1 MPAYFPAKRW
11 LPLLLAPALLVP
23 AFAVHPAWAQHTVI
37 QDENVRY
44 EYAQVLRAEPVYQT
58 LRATSMVE
66 RCEQSSLVQP
76 EDSEDRRGLSRVVGA
91 VRDVLTPG
99 NRRDA
104 APDTDGDG
112 EGDCRMVPVER
123 EFRRPIAYD
132 VDYVVRGVKY
142 RSRLP
147 RDPGN
152 RLRVKVA
159 VTPVVREGNVD

>member
-1 MPAYFPAKRW
+1 MHSFLPAKRW
-11 LPLLLAPALLVP
+11 LPLLLAPA
-23 AFAVHPAWAQHTVI
+23 FAAAPAWAQHTVI
-37 QDENVRY
+37 QAETVRY

-66 RCEQSSLVQP
+66 RCEQSSMVEP
-76 EDSEDRRGLSRVVGA
+76 EDGEERRGLSRVVGA

-99 NRRDA
+99 RRD
-104 APDTDGDG
+104 GSVEG
-112 EGDCRMVPVER
+112 EGGGDCVMVPVER
-123 EFRRPIAYD
+123 EFSRPIAYD

-147 RDPGN
+147 NDPGN

-159 VTPVVREGNVD
+159 VTPVVPEGNRD

>member
-1 MPAYFPAKRW
+1 MDSFPSTKRW
-11 LPLLLAPALLVP
+11 LPLLLAPA
-23 AFAVHPAWAQHTVI
+23 FAAAPAWAQHTVI
-37 QDENVRY
+37 QAENVRY

-58 LRATSMVE
+58 LRATGMVE
-66 RCEQSSLVQP
+66 RCEQSTLVDP
-76 EDSEDRRGLSRVVGA
+76 EAGGERRGLSRVVGA
-91 VRDVLTPG
+91 VRDVLAPG
-99 NRRDA
+99 RDA
-104 APDTDGDG
+104 AADGD
-112 EGDCRMVPVER
+112 EARDDCRLVPVER

-159 VTPVVREGNVD
+159 VTPVVPEGNRD